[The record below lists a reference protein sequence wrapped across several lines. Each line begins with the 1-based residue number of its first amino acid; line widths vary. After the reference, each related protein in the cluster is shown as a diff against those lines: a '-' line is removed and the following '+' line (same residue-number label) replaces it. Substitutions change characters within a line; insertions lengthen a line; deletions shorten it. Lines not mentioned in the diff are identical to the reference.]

1 MLPTPFLPMEKRMP
15 ALPVHTRDGSWV
27 GGRGR
32 IQEGVSQPRAKGC
45 RVVGGPGWK
54 DFSKRKKAVGDAVV
68 TGKSLEPKK
77 GQASLPKK
85 EDRKSCA
92 LSPSLAFQKLES
104 EGNGR

>member
-15 ALPVHTRDGSWV
+15 VLPVHTRDGSLV
-27 GGRGR
+27 GGRGT
-32 IQEGVSQPRAKGC
+32 IQEGMSQPRAKGC

-77 GQASLPKK
+77 GQACLPKK
-85 EDRKSCA
+85 DRKSCA
-92 LSPSLAFQKLES
+92 LSPSLAFQKPES